1 MGSVN
6 GPRSTSE
13 AGRGWARARAWAVV
27 RDQASVKEET
37 QWRDRRPGTGEGA
50 IVLIP
55 FRLSFLPSFRPSVSW
70 QRCSV
75 LIPIKALL
83 CPLFHCVSELGE
95 REKKGSILTRSRGQ
109 PQRKVLF
116 IYRMSDIGK
125 FHLHSTQERVLR
137 MEQVLEI
144 LAEGGSG

>member
-1 MGSVN
+1 MAGQTTTRDGDGGS
-6 GPRSTSE
+6 
-13 AGRGWARARAWAVV
+13 RA
-27 RDQASVKEET
+27 T
-37 QWRDRRPGTGEGA
+37 
-50 IVLIP
+50 VLIP
-55 FRLSFLPSFRPSVSW
+55 FRLSFLPSGRV
-70 QRCSV
+70 C
-75 LIPIKALL
+75 LGNALL
-83 CPLFHCVSELGE
+83 FSSQLKLCCVLSPTDCVSGLGE

-144 LAEGGSG
+144 LAEGGPG